1 MRGSNCSFFLQDPEG
16 NLLPSSSFQDG
27 FFILDLP
34 DGYSGGNYYCLLNL
48 SSTAVGC
55 LPDNSAL
62 RDKAMVGVL
71 KQAAPSTGLWLWHWC
86 CHQQVCGFGVGVAIN
101 RFVALALVLPSTGL
115 WLWHWCCHQ
124 QVGGFG
130 IGVAINRLVALALV
144 LPSTG
149 LWLWH

>member
-16 NLLPSSSFQDG
+16 NLLPSSSFQGG

-71 KQAAPSTGLWLWHWC
+71 KQAAPSTGLWLRCWC
-86 CHQQVCGFGVGVAIN
+86 CHQQVCGLGVGVETSHTIN
-101 RFVALALVLPSTGL
+101 RFVTLALVLLSTGL
-115 WLWHWCCHQ
+115 WLWHWCCCQ
-124 QVGGFG
+124 QVCGFG
-130 IGVAINRLVALALV
+130 IGVETNCAISRLVAL
-144 LPSTG
+144 
-149 LWLWH
+149 